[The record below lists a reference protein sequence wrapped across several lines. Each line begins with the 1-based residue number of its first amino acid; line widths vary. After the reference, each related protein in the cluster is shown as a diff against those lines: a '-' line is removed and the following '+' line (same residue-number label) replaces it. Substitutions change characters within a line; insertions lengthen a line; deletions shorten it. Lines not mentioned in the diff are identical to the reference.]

1 MRTITNGEKL
11 VCMTGLMA
19 IRHTLENL
27 DSACNSTGITPY
39 CFKDR
44 DMEYYEDVLMTAKE
58 IILQG
63 VNK

>member
-1 MRTITNGEKL
+1 MSTITNGEKL

-27 DSACNSTGITPY
+27 DSACNSTGITPT

-44 DMEYYEDVLMTAKE
+44 DMNYYDEVLMTAKK
-58 IILQG
+58 II
-63 VNK
+63 KESI